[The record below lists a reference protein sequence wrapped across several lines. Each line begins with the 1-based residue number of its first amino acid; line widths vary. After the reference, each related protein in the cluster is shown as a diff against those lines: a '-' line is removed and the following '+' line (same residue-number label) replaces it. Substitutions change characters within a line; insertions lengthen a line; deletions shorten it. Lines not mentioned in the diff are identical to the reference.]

1 MANQAHGP
9 EGMVFANKYRIV
21 RLIGSGGMA
30 NVYLGI
36 DMETGSNVAI
46 KILKPEF
53 SSDEDF
59 IRRFDTEAKAVSSLK
74 QNNIVK
80 VFGVGH
86 EGTFRYIV
94 QEYVDGITV
103 KDLIN
108 QNGHLDWKHAV
119 PIVIQ
124 IGMALDY
131 AHSNGIVHRDIKPQ
145 NILITRDKIAKIT
158 DFGIARAAS
167 STTITMTGGAM
178 GSVHYFSP
186 EQARGS
192 NVGPQSDIYSLGV
205 TLFEMVTGR
214 VPFDGES
221 NVAIAVKHLQE
232 TPPVASSIMPGIPAG
247 LDAII
252 NKCMQKSPEKR
263 YTTMRQMVTELD
275 SLLVDPNGVY
285 GVISN
290 TPVAEPTE
298 TNISFRQE
306 PSYDKISEIEK
317 SAESRRLSRL
327 RDNILL
333 ILIIVAII
341 GVLVALGS
349 LVINAVQNNTTIT
362 ENMDYVV
369 GNYVGMTIEEV
380 TKELDAND
388 VKYEIKY
395 EETEDKNPGIVLSQS
410 IAEGVTISKDS
421 TLSTILL
428 TVSSTSDSI
437 ILSDYS
443 TMNYQDAY
451 TALSNLGLNVSLRS
465 ESSEEVEPGLVIRT
479 EPEAGTQVAPGD
491 SIVIIYATE
500 PTSSIVPDV
509 AGMTIEAAAP
519 IFAEASL
526 SYSFNCSPEVM
537 ALPDSQKV
545 IMYSDPVPGTSVAR
559 NSTIL
564 LYIGTQEDY
573 NNGGTPTP
581 TPPQANVT
589 VNTNG
594 NGSVSGAGQYD
605 QGTQVTLTATPSE
618 GYEFD
623 YWTDGFG
630 NTVAYSNTYTFIA
643 QAGDT
648 TYTAV
653 FKAAPT
659 PTPTPTPTPMPTPTP
674 IPQPDPNQPDPNNP
688 NNNPD
693 PNAGQPGF

>member
-1 MANQAHGP
+1 MLLSLHVKNLALIEEEEISFGAGLNILTGETGAGKSVVIGSIGLALGDRADAGIIRTGA
-9 EGMVFANKYRIV
+9 EYALIEAVFAADSEEQKQRILAMDV
-21 RLIGSGGMA
+21 PL
-30 NVYLGI
+30 
-36 DMETGSNVAI
+36 E
-46 KILKPEF
+46 
-53 SSDEDF
+53 ED
-59 IRRFDTEAKAVSSLK
+59 
-74 QNNIVK
+74 
-80 VFGVGH
+80 G
-86 EGTFRYIV
+86 
-94 QEYVDGITV
+94 
-103 KDLIN
+103 
-108 QNGHLDWKHAV
+108 
-119 PIVIQ
+119 
-124 IGMALDY
+124 
-131 AHSNGIVHRDIKPQ
+131 
-145 NILITRDKIAKIT
+145 
-158 DFGIARAAS
+158 
-167 STTITMTGGAM
+167 
-178 GSVHYFSP
+178 
-186 EQARGS
+186 
-192 NVGPQSDIYSLGV
+192 
-205 TLFEMVTGR
+205 TLFIKRRIYPGRSSCMVS
-214 VPFDGES
+214 GETVS
-221 NVAIAVKHLQE
+221 VRQLREIGDVLIDVYGQRENQRLLRKENQLLTLDE
-232 TPPVASSIMPGIPAG
+232 FAG
-247 LDAII
+247 EKTVDLRHRTEKTARKLHELESAFAEDDLDES
-252 NKCMQKSPEKR
+252 QR
-263 YTTMRQMVTELD
+263 MRELD
-275 SLLVDPNGVY
+275 LCRY
-285 GVISN
+285 
-290 TPVAEPTE
+290 E
-298 TNISFRQE
+298 
-306 PSYDKISEIEK
+306 ISEIEK

-380 TKELDAND
+380 TKELDANG

-428 TVSSTSDSI
+428 TVSSASDSI

-479 EPEAGTQVAPGD
+479 EPEAGSQVAPGD

-509 AGMTIEAAAP
+509 AGMTVEAAAP

-688 NNNPD
+688 NPNPD